1 MEHRKDE
8 KWKSMLQWNILAAL
22 NGVATIVTLS
32 TGGNATITAVVMV
45 GAFILARLEEIEAKM
60 DVLLEEKVEE

>member
-1 MEHRKDE
+1 MK
-8 KWKSMLQWNILAAL
+8 KYATKWNILAAL

>member
-1 MEHRKDE
+1 
-8 KWKSMLQWNILAAL
+8 MLQNGILAAL